1 MNKIDVI
8 VYRLAFFLNAAA
20 DTAISLLAGMKHS
33 HSALCASFKVCAR

>member
-20 DTAISLLAGMKHS
+20 DTAISLLAGMKA
-33 HSALCASFKVCAR
+33 ALGFVCEL